1 MNAHLMVVPNPYS
14 PPTNILGKLTNHAKQ
29 GERASMESRIQQ
41 HIKAVED
48 GRVARLQATPPA
60 DRITTAHRAISR
72 GKGGPEQLQR
82 LA

>member
-1 MNAHLMVVPNPYS
+1 MRNREKELLWKA
-14 PPTNILGKLTNHAKQ
+14 
-29 GERASMESRIQQ
+29 ASK

-48 GRVARLQATPPA
+48 ERVARLQAKPPA

>member
-1 MNAHLMVVPNPYS
+1 
-14 PPTNILGKLTNHAKQ
+14 
-29 GERASMESRIQQ
+29 MESRIQQ